1 MQHRFR
7 RLAAVFAFGVL
18 PFTLTACPGDDDGN
32 AEVEDIAPDEDVDVS
47 GDASVG
53 EDGVDVE
60 GEGSVDD
67 GEDGTDTE
75 TESEGGEAEDA
86 G

>member
-1 MQHRFR
+1 MQPMFK
-7 RLAAVFAFGVL
+7 RLATVFAFGVL

-32 AEVEDIAPDEDVDVS
+32 AEVEDVAPDEDVDVS
-47 GDASVG
+47 GDANVG

-60 GEGSVDD
+60 GEGSVDE
-67 GEDGTDTE
+67 G
-75 TESEGGEAEDA
+75 EGGGDAEDE

>member
-1 MQHRFR
+1 MQRRFR

-32 AEVEDIAPDEDVDVS
+32 AEVEDVAPDEDVDVS
-47 GDASVG
+47 GDANAG
-53 EDGVDVE
+53 EDGVEVE
-60 GEGSVDD
+60 GEGSVDE
-67 GEDGTDTE
+67 GEG
-75 TESEGGEAEDA
+75 GGEAEDE

>member
-1 MQHRFR
+1 MQRRFKR
-7 RLAAVFAFGVL
+7 IAAVFAFGVL

-32 AEVEDIAPDEDVDVS
+32 AEVEDVAPDEDVDVS
-47 GDASVG
+47 GDVDTN

-67 GEDGTDTE
+67 GENGE
-75 TESEGGEAEDA
+75 NGEGEG
-86 G
+86 

>member
-1 MQHRFR
+1 MYK
-7 RLAAVFAFGVL
+7 RLATVFAIGVL

-32 AEVEDIAPDEDVDVS
+32 AEVEDVAPDQDVDVS
-47 GDASVG
+47 GDADVN

-67 GEDGTDTE
+67 GGED
-75 TESEGGEAEDA
+75 EG
-86 G
+86 